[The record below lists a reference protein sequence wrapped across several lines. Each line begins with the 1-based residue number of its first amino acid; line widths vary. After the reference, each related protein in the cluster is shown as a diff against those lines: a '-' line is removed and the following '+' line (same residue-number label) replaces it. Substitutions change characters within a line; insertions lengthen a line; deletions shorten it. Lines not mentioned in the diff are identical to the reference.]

1 MFSEKSEIVT
11 TEDFDFFLNISRK
24 NARFYF
30 IDLPLGTHSVHQKSA
45 SSNFNKHNMALKHVL
60 KDHVF
65 NKQDFEPN
73 KNKLWKEVEGNYN
86 LRFVLQKKK
95 IEKFNISNFYLL
107 VKNLIK
113 NPKNSLIFLTRLIK
127 NKLLSY

>member
-1 MFSEKSEIVT
+1 MQ
-11 TEDFDFFLNISRK
+11 DFILLICLW
-24 NARFYF
+24 A
-30 IDLPLGTHSVHQKSA
+30 HSVHQKSA

-65 NKQDFEPN
+65 NKQDFEQN

-86 LRFVLQKKK
+86 LRFVLQKIK